1 MITIRISL
9 RVVYWFSVKKASIAS
24 KIVVAHK
31 ATGNWKS
38 PEEIAGMAKDSQN
51 RSFEA
56 RASRFIIQSYSS
68 TLDLFFA
75 Y

>member
-1 MITIRISL
+1 MITIRISFREVCL
-9 RVVYWFSVKKASIAS
+9 FSVKKASIAS

-31 ATGNWKS
+31 PNGNWKS
-38 PEEIAGMAKDSQN
+38 PEEIAGMAIDSQN

-56 RASRFIIQSYSS
+56 RARRLIIQSYSS